1 MNPERKGPIVPFNIP
16 ALTGRESEYV
26 RQVFDLGK
34 FSGNREFTRRCTSWF
49 EKRLGTER
57 ALVTSSGT
65 HALEM
70 SALLAD
76 IRPDDEV
83 ITASFGFPST
93 ANAFALRGARLVFI
107 DVRAD
112 TMNLDEALLE
122 EAVTERTRAI
132 VVTHYAGVACEMD
145 SINRIAS
152 EHGVTVVED
161 AAHAIL
167 ATYRD
172 RPCGTLGRFGCL
184 SFHETK
190 NIHCGEGGAI
200 LINEAGDVGRAEI
213 VQEKGTDRARFY
225 RGQVDK
231 YSWVDLGSSYIL
243 SELGAAFLLAQL
255 EQAEAIMAD
264 RMNSWNRYQREL
276 RPLADEGRIALPV
289 VPETCSHNAHC
300 FYLKARD
307 LAERDALMTY
317 LTERGVGA
325 VFHYVPLHSAAAGR
339 RYGRFQGEDVVTTR
353 DSERLLRM
361 PLFFGLRPEQIDR
374 VVELITA
381 FYRRG

>member
-1 MNPERKGPIVPFNIP
+1 MTPEREGPPVPFNIP
-16 ALTGRESEYV
+16 ALTGRELEYV
-26 RQVFDLGK
+26 HQVFAGGK
-34 FSGNREFTRRCTSWF
+34 FSGNREFTRRCASWF
-49 EKRLGTER
+49 EQRFGIKR

-70 SALLAD
+70 SALLAE

-93 ANAFALRGARLVFI
+93 ATAFALRGAKLVFV

-112 TMNLDEALLE
+112 TMNLDESLFE
-122 EAVTERTRAI
+122 QAVTARTRAI

-145 SINRIAS
+145 TINKIAA

-172 RPCGTLGRFGCL
+172 KPCGTLGRFGCF

-200 LINEAGDVGRAEI
+200 LINDVGDVARAEI
-213 VQEKGTDRARFY
+213 LQEKGTDRARFY

-243 SELGAAFLLAQL
+243 SEMGAAFLLAQL
-255 EQAEAIMAD
+255 EQAETIILD
-264 RMNSWNRYQREL
+264 RMNSWNRYLDAL

-289 VPETCSHNAHC
+289 VPEACTHNAHC

-317 LTERGVGA
+317 LSERKVGA

-339 RYGRFQGEDVVTTR
+339 KYGRFQGEDVVTTR
-353 DSERLLRM
+353 DSSRLLRL
-361 PLFFGLRPEQIDR
+361 PLFFGLKPEQIDR
-374 VVELITA
+374 VVELVAA
-381 FYRRG
+381 FYERG